1 MDTGPLLLFQVV
13 NGVVWGLVIALIALG
28 LALIFGILEVINVAH
43 GSLYMLGA
51 VLGWYVLETTGSF
64 WVALAVAPVAVGV
77 LSMAM
82 ERVILR
88 PVENEKILTIIA
100 TTGIL
105 LILQHSVLATFGG
118 GVQRIPNPVPGAVSL
133 LGIRY
138 PTYRLLVAAF
148 SLCTIGLL
156 WLFLTRTRWGLWLRA
171 VRQDARMATALG
183 IRISRVYMLA
193 VGLGGFL
200 AALGGVLAAPIVVI
214 QYQMGF
220 DILATT
226 FIVVVIGGFGSLFG
240 AAAVAVL
247 LGVLEGVTSVFTTP
261 TWARIVSLL
270 VMSAILLARPEGIF
284 RAPKAMR

>member
-1 MDTGPLLLFQVV
+1 MDFGTLLLFQVL
-13 NGVVWGLVIALIALG
+13 NGLVWGLVIALIALG

-51 VLGWYVLETTGSF
+51 VVGWYVLETTGSF
-64 WVALAVAPVAVGV
+64 WVALVAAPVAVGV
-77 LSMAM
+77 LSMGI
-82 ERVILR
+82 ERVVLR
-88 PVENEKILTIIA
+88 PVESEKVLTIIA
-100 TTGIL
+100 TTGVL

-118 GVQRIPNPVPGAVSL
+118 GVQRIPSPVPGAVDVF
-133 LGIRY
+133 GIRY
-138 PTYRLLVAAF
+138 PVYRLLVAAF
-148 SLCTIGLL
+148 SLCAIALL
-156 WLFLTRTRWGLWLRA
+156 WLFLTRTRAGLWLRA

-183 IRISRVYMLA
+183 IPIARMYMLA
-193 VGLGGFL
+193 VGVGGFL

-261 TWARIVSLL
+261 TWARIVSLV
-270 VMSAILLARPEGIF
+270 VMGSILLARPDGIF
-284 RAPKAMR
+284 RRRQPLR